1 MQAVHTRLCCP
12 EKGSSLTADTTVSAK
27 LLSPQSCFCHKAGKL
42 LMQQSYA
49 CNSMTHKPE
58 PRLQVVINNAGVYG
72 SRISLE
78 TVTAEDMLFTYKA
91 NTIGP
96 LLVVQQLLKNKLI
109 GKPATLV
116 GNVTSKVH
124 AYCCVLRVLQLVC
137 RQQVLKQN
145 LQYLVCF

>member
-1 MQAVHTRLCCP
+1 M
-12 EKGSSLTADTTVSAK
+12 
-27 LLSPQSCFCHKAGKL
+27 
-42 LMQQSYA
+42 
-49 CNSMTHKPE
+49 
-58 PRLQVVINNAGVYG
+58 QVVINNAGVYG

-78 TVTAEDMLFTYKA
+78 TVTAEDMFLTYKA

-124 AYCCVLRVLQLVC
+124 AYCRKIAISLQAASTLEKRALLRPLLAC
-137 RQQVLKQN
+137 IN
-145 LQYLVCF
+145 LTFSTTPLHACTALFVVMTKLIAEPKA